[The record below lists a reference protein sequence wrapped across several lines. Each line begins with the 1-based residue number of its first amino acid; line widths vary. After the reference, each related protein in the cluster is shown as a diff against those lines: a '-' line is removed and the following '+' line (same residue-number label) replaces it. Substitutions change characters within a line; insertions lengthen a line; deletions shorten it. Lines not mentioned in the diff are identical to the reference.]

1 MTEIKDEHAW
11 TCGSRKD
18 LECRRF
24 IDRGAFGEVYE
35 VFVAFITATNFF
47 RSPTKMLHGLGSKQ
61 AVQTPA
67 RSLPARYFESTT
79 LLKRRSEL
87 KQRILI

>member
-1 MTEIKDEHAW
+1 MTEIKNDHAW

-35 VFVAFITATNFF
+35 VSVSSIAPPNPNS
-47 RSPTKMLHGLGSKQ
+47 RSLIKLLHGLG
-61 AVQTPA
+61 
-67 RSLPARYFESTT
+67 
-79 LLKRRSEL
+79 
-87 KQRILI
+87 